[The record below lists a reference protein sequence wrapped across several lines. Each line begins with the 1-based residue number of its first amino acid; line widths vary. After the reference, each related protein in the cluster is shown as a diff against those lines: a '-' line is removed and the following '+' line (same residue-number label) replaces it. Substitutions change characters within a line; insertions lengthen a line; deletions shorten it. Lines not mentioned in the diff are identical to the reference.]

1 MLGVKKKGRRNG
13 KGGKKVFVCILEFSG
28 AITFFFRIRGPFLLK
43 SFYMFPSLPHC
54 HAFLFVF
61 PALVIYIS
69 LLYISVL
76 FTSIYIFIL
85 SVYIIISLRGNVA
98 TVAMGFQKVLLFEK
112 SFLIFGRILKN
123 RCHRCHIAMRPRR
136 GVSFML

>member
-1 MLGVKKKGRRNG
+1 MFVFRIFRRI
-13 KGGKKVFVCILEFSG
+13 FVCILEFSG

-43 SFYMFPSLPHC
+43 SFYMFPPVPRC
-54 HAFLFVF
+54 HAFLYIF
-61 PALVIYIS
+61 PALVFYIS

-85 SVYIIISLRGNVA
+85 RGYIIISIRGNVA

-112 SFLIFGRILKN
+112 TFLVFGRILKN
-123 RCHRCHIAMRPRR
+123 RCHRCHVAMRLVR